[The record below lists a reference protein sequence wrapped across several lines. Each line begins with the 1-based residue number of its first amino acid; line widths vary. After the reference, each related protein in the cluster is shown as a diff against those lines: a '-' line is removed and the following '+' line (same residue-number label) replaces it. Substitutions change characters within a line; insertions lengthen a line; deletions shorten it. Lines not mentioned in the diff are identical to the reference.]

1 MERERESK
9 DKDKR
14 RTKYFDPPDQIPEPT
29 PRGQRQARGP
39 AKEGKEGKE
48 MEMESFGETELG
60 DVGQG
65 DAPEEASPASCSGQ
79 DMEKEAEPVG
89 QGDTP
94 VESGPTDTAEVLH
107 SKCLS

>member
-39 AKEGKEGKE
+39 AKEGKE

-60 DVGQG
+60 DMWDRVMPLKKQVLLHV
-65 DAPEEASPASCSGQ
+65 Q
-79 DMEKEAEPVG
+79 DRTWKRRQSLWDRVIPLLN
-89 QGDTP
+89 Q
-94 VESGPTDTAEVLH
+94 VLRIQQRY
-107 SKCLS
+107 CILSVYHD